1 MRVIGERRSH
11 TISKHLLTAL
21 FMLVSLAGARPQAS
35 SVNVKLRVLLVDKDL
50 NQKPVPFYVVSF
62 RNTESGE
69 APIELKTDLEG
80 KAEKQLPPGNY
91 SITTSKPL
99 ELGDKRYIWNL
110 EVRVR
115 GAEQHIDLTNDN
127 AKTEGLPSR
136 AESSGHSI
144 SSSGMGG
151 GDLSALFD
159 KLRNSVVTVHAEA
172 HSGSGFLVD
181 SSGLVA
187 TNNHVVQSS
196 NYLAVQF
203 DQKRKV
209 PARLITSNADKD
221 VAVLWFDPAAFQEA
235 IVAPL
240 LKDDTAS
247 HVVVGQ
253 RVFTIG
259 NPLGREKVLT
269 TGVVSKVE
277 KDAITSDININPGNS
292 GGPLFTFDGQVAGIT
307 TAGLRNL
314 ASIVPVENVLP
325 LIEQARKIIA
335 GGTPPSPVLL
345 PVEPADFFPAE
356 VLRSTL
362 KQEKLDT
369 KPYFFDAGEFQIA
382 FITPPVN
389 YFLRHEDEMA
399 AARKAAKRSGGDPA
413 QAKPPAS
420 ALEDAHDYR
429 PVLIVRV
436 RPKLGAFLKIR
447 FKNGFVRM
455 RLLCGGKE
463 LTPIEPGR
471 SEYELVDPRGR
482 TIDTTYQGRYVYQA
496 DAVSPACGGVM
507 LEVFAEKDP
516 TTPILRPVDAV
527 TVERVWDDFDAFRK
541 GQPAETPA
549 AKKP

>member
-1 MRVIGERRSH
+1 M
-11 TISKHLLTAL
+11 SKLLLTIL
-21 FMLVSLAGARPQAS
+21 FVLVSLAGARPQAS
-35 SVNVKLRVLLVDKDL
+35 AVNVKLRVLLVDKDL

-62 RNTESGE
+62 RNTMSGNT
-69 APIELKTDLEG
+69 PIELKTDLDG
-80 KAEKQLPPGNY
+80 KAEKQLAPGKY
-91 SITTSKPL
+91 SITTSKPM
-99 ELGDKRYIWNL
+99 ELGGKRYTWNL
-110 EVRVR
+110 EVQLS

-127 AKTEGLPSR
+127 AKTEDIASN
-136 AESSGHSI
+136 AASSGDNK
-144 SSSGMGG
+144 SSSGAGG

-159 KLRNSVVTVHAEA
+159 RLKNSVVTVHAEA

-181 SSGLVA
+181 STGLVV

-209 PARLITSNADKD
+209 PARLIASNADKD
-221 VAVLWFDPAAFQEA
+221 VAVLWFDPAAFKEA

-292 GGPLFTFDGQVAGIT
+292 GGPLFTLEGQVAGIT

-314 ASIVPVENVLP
+314 ASIVPVETVRP
-325 LIEQARKIIA
+325 LVEQARKNIA
-335 GGTPPSPVLL
+335 GGAPPSPVLL

-356 VLRSTL
+356 VLRGML

-369 KPYFFDAGEFQIA
+369 KPYFFDAGQFQVA

-399 AARKAAKRSGGDPA
+399 AARKSAKRSGGDPS

-420 ALEDAHDYR
+420 ALEDAQDYR
-429 PVLIVRV
+429 PVLVVRV
-436 RPKLGAFLKIR
+436 RPKFGAFFKVR

-455 RLLCGGKE
+455 RLTCGGKE
-463 LTPIEPGR
+463 MTPIEPGR
-471 SEYELVDPRGR
+471 SEYELLDQRGR
-482 TIDTTYQGRYVYQA
+482 TVDTTFQGRYVYQA
-496 DAVSPACGGVM
+496 DAISPACGNVT
-507 LEVFAEKDP
+507 LEIFAEKDP
-516 TTPILRPVDAV
+516 NTPISKSVDAP
-527 TVERVWDDFDAFRK
+527 TVERVWGDFDAVRK
-541 GQPAETPA
+541 AQPAQTPA
-549 AKKP
+549 AKP